1 MLSKLSIGLLVLAS
15 LFGLSKPANAE
26 GRWGWYGGP
35 GYAPYYPP
43 LRSVLFAPLCS
54 VQPLSGLP
62 VWLRLPVQ
70 SILLAGIWFRLRLW
84 APSVIRWG
92 PLPVLGA
99 GLASTLV
106 AFGEFLEVV
115 EVSDGHRIFE
125 HPFLGCRK

>member
-70 SILLAGIWFRLRLW
+70 SILLAGIWFRFRLW

-92 PLPVLGA
+92 PLRRPL
-99 GLASTLV
+99 GLASPSLRV
-106 AFGEFLEVV
+106 VFGEFFEVV
-115 EVSDGHRIFE
+115 QVS
-125 HPFLGCRK
+125 